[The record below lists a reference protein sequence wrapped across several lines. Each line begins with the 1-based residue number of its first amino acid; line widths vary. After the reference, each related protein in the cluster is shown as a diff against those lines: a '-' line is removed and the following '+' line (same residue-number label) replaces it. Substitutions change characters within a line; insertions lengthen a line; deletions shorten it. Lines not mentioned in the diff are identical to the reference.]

1 MINAVKSIVSM
12 LRNMF
17 DVFNSVVDFVV
28 SFFQDLVSIIKLVG
42 QSVLKIPDY
51 LSAIFPSEFIAIVVL
66 AFSIVVIYKV
76 LGRD

>member
-51 LSAIFPSEFIAIVVL
+51 LSAIFPPEFIAIVVL